1 MSLSSEKRTEI
12 LQLLAD
18 GKITADEAA
27 EILSASPK
35 VEIEEPTPAPKAP
48 ESVQTGTVEKSAVS
62 NGRKP
67 KWLHVQVNDL
77 ESGKSKVQVNIPL
90 RMVKFGLGMGRRFAP
105 ELDGVD
111 WDDLSRV
118 VTEEEGVLVDVQDTE
133 DGEHV
138 RIFVD

>member
-1 MSLSSEKRTEI
+1 MSLSSEKRFEI

-35 VEIEEPTPAPKAP
+35 VEIEKPTPPKAP
-48 ESVQTGTVEKSAVS
+48 ENVQTEPVEKSAVS

-111 WDDLSRV
+111 WDDLTRV
-118 VTEEEGVLVDVQDTE
+118 VTEEEGVLVDVQDAE